1 MIEIKENEAGNLH
14 IKIDDKEYLNMPS
27 SKPVKMIC
35 YNGGKG
41 YEQGEC
47 YIRFFYLWQSDQE
60 AYDEC
65 EYSQEYKERD
75 FWFDKDET
83 MFEFL
88 QKYLSR
94 FEWNDK

>member
-1 MIEIKENEAGNLH
+1 MIEIKEGQCGGLDIRIE
-14 IKIDDKEYLNMPS
+14 DMEYLNIPS

-47 YIRFFYLWQSDQE
+47 YLRFFYLWQSDQE

-65 EYSQEYKERD
+65 GCQQEYKERD
-75 FWFDKDET
+75 FWFRNDET
-83 MFEFL
+83 MFAFL
-88 QKYLSR
+88 QKYLNR
-94 FEWNDK
+94 FEFYDK